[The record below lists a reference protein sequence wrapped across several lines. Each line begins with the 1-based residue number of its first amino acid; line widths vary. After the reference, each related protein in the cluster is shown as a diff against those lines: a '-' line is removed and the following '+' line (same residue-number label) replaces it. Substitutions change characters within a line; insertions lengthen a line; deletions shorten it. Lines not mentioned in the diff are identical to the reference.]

1 MTYIRIEE
9 VNMSHILLI
18 DDDNDML
25 AMTGRWLEKAGYRV
39 SKASSGEEAL
49 KLLLGEKPDLILLDY
64 AMPGMNGPEVLKEI
78 RCSADYGSIPILYRT
93 GMDDTEAANMEGE
106 YRADGIVSK
115 SEGKAALMGAVTA
128 VLG

>member
-1 MTYIRIEE
+1 
-9 VNMSHILLI
+9 MSHILLI